1 MCWREKVA
9 EMCAWHTWIRW
20 IMQLLQHHQQ
30 VRGENKHLLTWQQI
44 TSSSVARE
52 VLWQQ
57 LLIRRW
63 LCSAEPCRWWGA
75 EMTFLWPPFS
85 AIFHADGTMR
95 NTNKAELGH
104 QLEAQVERVSELPQ
118 STTST
123 TVYIRD
129 AMPAIQMMG
138 GTNSI
143 HLTH

>member
-1 MCWREKVA
+1 
-9 EMCAWHTWIRW
+9 
-20 IMQLLQHHQQ
+20 
-30 VRGENKHLLTWQQI
+30 
-44 TSSSVARE
+44 
-52 VLWQQ
+52 
-57 LLIRRW
+57 
-63 LCSAEPCRWWGA
+63 
-75 EMTFLWPPFS
+75 MTFLWPPFS

-129 AMPAIQMMG
+129 AMAVIETMG